1 MGTRVIGRAP
11 RATET
16 TGREA
21 VAVLE
26 ADFAARL
33 AAGRRGRRRRRLRR
47 LLDIPLGRARETV
60 LRATFRAALHGR
72 SFLRHANRFA
82 LELRL
87 ENDGLLTGRRPNR
100 ILIPRFAFVKTD
112 GITGS
117 ERPPT

>member
-26 ADFAARL
+26 ADLAAAL

-47 LLDIPLGRARETV
+47 LHEIPLRRARETV
-60 LRATFRAALHGR
+60 LRAAFRAALHVLT
-72 SFLRHANRFA
+72 FLRHANSFA
-82 LELRL
+82 VELRSKR
-87 ENDGLLTGRRPNR
+87 DGLLTGRRPNR
-100 ILIPRFAFVKTD
+100 VLVARFAFIKTD
-112 GITGS
+112 GIART
-117 ERPPT
+117 E